1 MWAPALGTGVLT
13 LLEMSVEMVEL
24 GTADSVADA
33 SYLQQF
39 SLRGPGA
46 WPLVAFRV
54 VPGRLERLAF

>member
-1 MWAPALGTGVLT
+1 
-13 LLEMSVEMVEL
+13 MSVEMVEL